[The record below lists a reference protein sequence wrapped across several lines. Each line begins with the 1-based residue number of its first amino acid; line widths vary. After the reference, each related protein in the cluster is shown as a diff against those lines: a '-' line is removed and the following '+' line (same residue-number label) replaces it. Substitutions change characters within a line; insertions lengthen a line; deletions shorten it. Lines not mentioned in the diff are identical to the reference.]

1 MLCQWEGGVQATTGF
16 EYWDGM
22 LCQWEGGVQATIGSQ
37 FGCSSAS

>member
-1 MLCQWEGGVQATTGF
+1 MFIIRIFQS
-16 EYWDGM
+16 YWDGM